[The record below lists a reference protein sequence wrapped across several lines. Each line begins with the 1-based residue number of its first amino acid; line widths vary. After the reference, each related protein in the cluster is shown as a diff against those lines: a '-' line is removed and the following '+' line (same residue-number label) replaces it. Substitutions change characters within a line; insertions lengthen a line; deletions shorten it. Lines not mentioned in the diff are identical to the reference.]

1 VRKRLMMSVSLLCC
15 APLTSPAQT
24 RLPTPAPPPQAADLD
39 TVTVTGIRSS
49 LESSLHLKRDTDGV
63 VDGIIA
69 EDMGK
74 FPDTNLAESLQRIS
88 GISIDRSQSG
98 EGQRVT
104 VRGMGPDFNL
114 VLLNGRQMPTAN
126 IPGNG
131 AGISNSRAFDF
142 ANLAT
147 EAVLELRVYKTTRA
161 DKPTG
166 GMGATIDIRTARP
179 LDTPDSRAS
188 LGVKGVMDRAVRN
201 TPAAYKG
208 DTITPEVS
216 GMFSRSFADE
226 RFGIAASASYQ
237 SRDTG
242 YSQARINRWIFLRGD
257 DATSS
262 SRLPLPDE
270 PAFSS
275 YDITNRPRPGDIY
288 ARPSSIGYLVSA
300 EKRQRR
306 NAQMVMQWAPVD
318 TIKASVDYTY
328 ADNRMQ
334 RRNTEMFIQFR
345 NSAGASIWSDGP
357 ISAPL
362 MYSEYMPSGR
372 GYTSINNTQLAIRS
386 ELNSLGFNLE
396 WQPSDS
402 LDMSFDY
409 HNSTS
414 EVRPDSPLGSTS
426 FIATSAF
433 VRGDT
438 SVDFS
443 GPFPILNMK
452 LAPGITQLEPQHGVL
467 GLTGFRS
474 AFSRSQVEQA
484 QASGSFRF
492 ADYQVLDFG
501 LARTEIFNRVA
512 SSENSIFDA
521 MVGTPADYEDDIWT
535 VDHYRHYFQRFPGHN
550 SPDFSD
556 RFLIADFSRL
566 RERGIQL
573 RNEESF
579 SPFAEF
585 TNDLRTN
592 ETSRSAYLQW
602 RNSFNWTIPVNLA
615 IGMRYETTT
624 VHSPSQVL
632 PPAGNILWISDDNL
646 RMVMADDPILDD
658 GGITGKYHYWLPNL
672 DVRADLRENLILR
685 GSYGK
690 SIGRPGWRDLQGGL
704 SVTER
709 YGQLLGGSGA
719 RGNPALLPRQ
729 SKNFDLSLEWYY
741 AQGSYA
747 ALGYFRKNIK
757 NFIGS
762 ITATE
767 SPYPIYSPIGG
778 GYWNEA
784 IADGCMENDF
794 SCIRAW
800 IFAHHAGDP
809 GVTLPTAGNQGSI
822 SGIPGDPLA
831 KFLISTPVNQRADTL
846 DGFEISI
853 QHMFGHSG
861 FGISANYT
869 KVDSGL
875 RYNNNSLEDQYPM
888 AGLSDSANLV
898 VFYDKHRWQIRAALS
913 WRDEFLSTDG
923 GSTGSVATDPYYTE
937 SYRQLDINATW
948 LVNEQL
954 SVFVEGLNLTDETQR
969 RYIRHPN
976 MLADASQTGTRYMFG
991 LRYKF

>member
-1 VRKRLMMSVSLLCC
+1 MHKTPPIPVVLLCC
-15 APLTSPAQT
+15 FPLNTPAQS
-24 RLPTPAPPPQAADLD
+24 AHPPQAADLD
-39 TVTVTGIRSS
+39 TVVVTGIRSS
-49 LESSLHLKRDTDGV
+49 LESSLNLKRDSDGV
-63 VDGIIA
+63 IDGIIA

-104 VRGMGPDFNL
+104 VRGMGPDFNM

-147 EAVLELRVYKTTRA
+147 EAISELQVYKTTRA

-179 LDTPDSRAS
+179 LDNPGLHAS
-188 LGVKGVMDRAVRN
+188 LGIKGVMDRAVRN
-201 TPAAYKG
+201 TPSAHAGK
-208 DTITPEVS
+208 TITPEVS
-216 GMFSRSFADE
+216 GIFSQSFADN

-237 SRDTG
+237 ARDTG

-257 DATSS
+257 DALNSN
-262 SRLPLPDE
+262 RLPLPNE
-270 PAFSS
+270 PAFAD
-275 YDITNRPRPGDIY
+275 YDIINRPGPDAIY
-288 ARPSSIGYLVSA
+288 ARPTSIGYLVSA

-306 NAQMVMQWAPVD
+306 NAQVVMQFAPVEHL
-318 TIKASVDYTY
+318 KAGVDYTF

-345 NSAGASIWSDGP
+345 NSAGFSTWTDGP

-362 MYSEYMPSGR
+362 IYSEYMPSGR

-386 ELNSLGFNLE
+386 ELNSLGFNLQ
-396 WQPSDS
+396 WQPSDA
-402 LDMSFDY
+402 LEFTLDY
-409 HNSTS
+409 HHSNS
-414 EVRPDSPLGSTS
+414 EAGPDSALGSTS

-443 GPFPILNMK
+443 GPFPVLNMQ
-452 LAPGITQLEPQHGVL
+452 LGPGIGQLEPEHGVL

-474 AFSRSQVEQA
+474 AYSRSEVEQF
-484 QASGSFRF
+484 QASGNFRF
-492 ADYQVLDFG
+492 ADYQALDFG
-501 LARTEIFNRVA
+501 IASTEVFNRVA

-521 MVGTPADYEDDIWT
+521 MVGTPALYEDDIWT
-535 VDHYRHYFQRFPGHN
+535 VDHYGHYFKRFPGHN
-550 SPDFSD
+550 DPNFSD
-556 RFLIADFSRL
+556 RFLIADFDRL

-573 RNEESF
+573 RGESSF

-585 TNDLRTN
+585 TNDLRTR
-592 ETSRSAYLQW
+592 EQSRSAYLQW
-602 RNSFNWTIPVNLA
+602 RNSFNWALPANIA
-615 IGMRYETTT
+615 IGMRYETTK
-624 VHSPSQVL
+624 VRSPSQVL

-646 RMVMADDPILDD
+646 RMVMADEPVLDD
-658 GGITGKYHYWLPNL
+658 GGVRGEYHYWLPNL
-672 DVRADLRENLILR
+672 DIRIDLRENLLLR
-685 GSYGK
+685 TSYGK

-704 SVTER
+704 SVAER
-709 YGQLLGGSGA
+709 YGQILGGSGT

-741 AQGSYA
+741 AKGSYA

-762 ITATE
+762 LISTE

-784 IADGCMENDF
+784 IANGCMGNDF

-800 IFAHHAGDP
+800 IFANHAGDP
-809 GVTLPTAGNQGSI
+809 GVTLPTAGNQGTI

-831 KFLISTPVNQRADTL
+831 QFLISTPVNQRSDTL
-846 DGFEISI
+846 DGFEISV

-875 RYNNNSLEDQYPM
+875 RYDNLSLEDQYPM

-898 VFYDKHRWQIRAALS
+898 VFYDKHHWQIRAALS

-923 GSTGSVATDPYYTE
+923 GQTGSVATDPYYTE
-937 SYRQLDINATW
+937 SYRQLDFNATY
-948 LVNEQL
+948 LVNEHL

-991 LRYKF
+991 LRYRF

>member
-1 VRKRLMMSVSLLCC
+1 MRNSLVFSLSLLCC
-15 APLTSPAQT
+15 FPPDTLA
-24 RLPTPAPPPQAADLD
+24 RNINPPQTAELD
-39 TVTVTGIRSS
+39 AVVVTGIRSS
-49 LESSLHLKRDTDGV
+49 LESSLNLKRDADGV

-74 FPDTNLAESLQRIS
+74 FPDTNLAESLQRIP

-104 VRGMGPDFNL
+104 VRGMGPDFNM

-147 EAVLELRVYKTTRA
+147 EAVAELQVHKTTRA

-179 LDTPDSRAS
+179 LDTPGSRAS
-188 LGVKGVMDRAVRN
+188 LGIKGVMDRAVKN
-201 TPAAYKG
+201 TPSTHAG
-208 DTITPEVS
+208 DSITPEVS
-216 GMFSRSFADE
+216 GIFSRSFADD

-237 SRDTG
+237 ARDTG

-257 DATSS
+257 DGINS

-275 YDITNRPRPGDIY
+275 YDITNRPGPDDIY
-288 ARPSSIGYLVSA
+288 ARPTSIGYLVSA

-306 NAQMVMQWAPVD
+306 NAQLVMQFIPVD

-328 ADNRMQ
+328 ADNKMQ

-345 NSAGASIWSDGP
+345 NSAGASTWTNGP

-362 MYSEYMPSGR
+362 IYSEYMPSGR
-372 GYTSINNTQLAIRS
+372 GYTSINNSIVAVRS
-386 ELNSLGFNLE
+386 ELNSLGLNIQ
-396 WQPSDS
+396 WQARDS
-402 LDMSFDY
+402 LKMTLDY
-409 HNSTS
+409 HNSRS
-414 EVRPDSPLGSTS
+414 EVRPDNPFGSAS
-426 FIATSAF
+426 FVATSAF

-452 LAPGITQLEPQHGVL
+452 LAPGVSQLEPEHGVL
-467 GLTGFRS
+467 GLTGFRN
-474 AFSRSQVEQA
+474 AFSRSEVEQL
-484 QASGSFRF
+484 QVNGIFHF
-492 ADYQVLDFG
+492 ADYQSLNFG
-501 LARTEIFNRVA
+501 IANTDVFNRVA

-521 MVGTPADYEDDIWT
+521 MVGTPADYDDGIWV
-535 VDHYRHYFQRFPGHN
+535 VDHYGRYFKRFPGHN
-550 SPDFSD
+550 NPDFSG
-556 RFLIADFSRL
+556 RFLIADFDRL

-573 RNEESF
+573 RNARSF
-579 SPFAEF
+579 LPFDEF
-585 TNDLRTN
+585 TNDLRTR
-592 ETSRSAYLQW
+592 ERSRSGYLQW
-602 RNSFNWTIPVNLA
+602 HNSFIWAVPVNIT
-615 IGMRYETTT
+615 IGMRYETTK
-624 VHSPSQVL
+624 VKSPSQVL
-632 PPAGNILWISDDNL
+632 PPEGNILWISDDNL
-646 RMVMADDPILDD
+646 RMEMADAPVLDD
-658 GGITGKYHYWLPNL
+658 GGVTGEYHYWLPNF
-672 DVRADLRENLILR
+672 DIRIDLHENLLLR

-709 YGQLLGGSGA
+709 YGQVLGGSGT

-729 SKNFDLSLEWYY
+729 SRNFDLSLEWYY

-762 ITATE
+762 LVTTE
-767 SPYPIYSPIGG
+767 SPYPIYNPIGG
-778 GYWNEA
+778 GYWKEA
-784 IADGCMENDF
+784 ISNNACMENDF
-794 SCIRAW
+794 SCIRAY
-800 IFAHHAGDP
+800 IFAHHAGSP
-809 GVTLPTAGNQGSI
+809 GVTPPTAGNQGII

-831 KFLISTPVNQRADTL
+831 HFLITTPINQRADTL
-846 DGFEISI
+846 DGFEVCV
-853 QHMFGHSG
+853 QHMFGNSG

-875 RYNNNSLEDQYPM
+875 RYDNLSLEDQYPM
-888 AGLSDSANLV
+888 AGLSDAANLV
-898 VFYDKHRWQIRAALS
+898 LFYDRQHWQIRAALS

-923 GSTGSVATDPYYTE
+923 GATGSVATDPYYTE
-937 SYRQLDINATW
+937 SYRQLDMNATY
-948 LVNEQL
+948 LVNDHL
-954 SVFVEGLNLTDETQR
+954 SVFIEGINLTDETQR

>member
-1 VRKRLMMSVSLLCC
+1 VHTTPIMPVALLCWLPLNTLAQS
-15 APLTSPAQT
+15 APWPQPAE
-24 RLPTPAPPPQAADLD
+24 LD
-39 TVTVTGIRSS
+39 TVMVTGIRSS
-49 LESSLHLKRDTDGV
+49 LESSLHLKRDSDGV

-98 EGQRVT
+98 EGQRIT
-104 VRGMGPDFNL
+104 VRGMGPDFNM

-126 IPGNG
+126 IPGNA

-147 EAVLELRVYKTTRA
+147 EAVSELQVYKTTRA

-179 LDTPDSRAS
+179 LDQPGLRAS

-201 TPAAYKG
+201 TPSAHAG

-216 GMFSRSFADE
+216 GIFSQSFADN

-237 SRDTG
+237 ARDTG

-257 DATSS
+257 DALSS
-262 SRLPLPDE
+262 NRLPLPDE
-270 PAFSS
+270 PAFTS
-275 YDITNRPRPGDIY
+275 YQITNRPGPDTIY
-288 ARPSSIGYLVSA
+288 ARPTSIGYLVSA

-306 NAQMVMQWAPVD
+306 NAQMVMQFAPVD
-318 TIKASVDYTY
+318 SVKASVDYTF

-334 RRNTEMFIQFR
+334 RHNNEMFIQFR
-345 NSAGASIWSDGP
+345 NSAGASTWSDGP

-372 GYTSINNTQLAIRS
+372 GYTSINNTLLAIRS
-386 ELNSLGFNLE
+386 ELNSAGFNLE
-396 WQPSDS
+396 WQPSDALDFS
-402 LDMSFDY
+402 LDY
-409 HNSTS
+409 HNSKS

-443 GPFPILNMK
+443 GRFPILNIQ
-452 LAPGITQLEPQHGVL
+452 LAPGVSQLEPEHGVL

-474 AFSRSQVEQA
+474 AYSRSEVEQL
-484 QASGSFRF
+484 QANGRFRF
-492 ADYQVLDFG
+492 GDYQALDFG
-501 LARTEIFNRVA
+501 VAGTDVFNRVA

-521 MVGTPADYEDDIWT
+521 MVGTPADYADDIWT
-535 VDHYRHYFQRFPGHN
+535 VDHYRNYFKRFPGHHD
-550 SPDFSD
+550 PGFSD
-556 RFLIADFSRL
+556 RFLIADFDRL

-573 RNEESF
+573 RNEASF

-585 TNDLRTN
+585 TNDLRTT
-592 ETSRSAYLQW
+592 EQSRSAYLQW
-602 RNSFNWTIPVNLA
+602 RNSFNWAIPVNLA
-615 IGMRYETTT
+615 IGMRHETTK
-624 VHSPSQVL
+624 VRSPSQVL

-646 RMVMADDPILDD
+646 RMVMADEPILDD
-658 GGITGKYHYWLPNL
+658 GGVTGKYHYWLPNL
-672 DVRADLRENLILR
+672 DIRADLRENLLLR
-685 GSYGK
+685 ASYGK

-709 YGQLLGGSGA
+709 YGQLLGGSGI
-719 RGNPALLPRQ
+719 RGNPALLPRE

-741 AQGSYA
+741 AEGSYA

-762 ITATE
+762 LTTTE
-767 SPYPIYSPIGG
+767 TPYPIYNPIGG

-784 IADGCMENDF
+784 IQANACMENDF

-800 IFAHHAGDP
+800 IFANRANAP
-809 GVTLPTAGNQGSI
+809 GVSLPTTGNQGTI

-831 KFLISTPVNQRADTL
+831 QFLISTPVNQRADTL
-846 DGFEISI
+846 DGFEISV
-853 QHMFGHSG
+853 QHMFANSG

-875 RYNNNSLEDQYPM
+875 RYDNLSLEDQYPM

-898 VFYDKHRWQIRAALS
+898 VFYDKHHWQIRAAWS

-937 SYRQLDINATW
+937 SYRQLDLNATY
-948 LVNEQL
+948 LVNDHL

-991 LRYKF
+991 LRYRF